1 MWTEYCLTRMICT
14 STASSQKWKIP
25 AAEAPNPSSPLRGNY
40 VTKYLDIPWM
50 YTMVE
55 SGKGN
60 SHSESPPPIVDDD
73 SDEPSDGNDD
83 VNTTNNQR
91 PAPSESKTTKP
102 IYQKT
107 SQSTRDTQKIAP
119 TKQEIS
125 TTIFQATL
133 LRQPRLGLA
142 MSNKEQVT

>member
-1 MWTEYCLTRMICT
+1 MAPGPLTINVDRIPPYPDDLHLDRLFPEMEDT
-14 STASSQKWKIP
+14 SI

-73 SDEPSDGNDD
+73 SDKPSDGNDD

-102 IYQKT
+102 TYQKT
-107 SQSTRDTQKIAP
+107 SQSTGDTQKIAP
-119 TKQEIS
+119 TK
-125 TTIFQATL
+125 
-133 LRQPRLGLA
+133 
-142 MSNKEQVT
+142 